1 MKIGLNRELI
11 ALRIAREFKDGMYV
25 NLGFGLPAYLA
36 NFIPQDIEV
45 ILHAENGVLGYGG
58 VPDNEA
64 EWDRELV
71 NSSAQPTSLK
81 PGACFFDSATSFAM
95 IRGGHIDL
103 VVLGA
108 YQVSEKGDIANW
120 ARAGGEQFGVGGA
133 MDLACGAIKRVL
145 AYMEH
150 TTKKGEARIVRECT
164 YPVTGRGVVNTIFT
178 NLAVIEV
185 TQQGLVL
192 KEIAPGITVE
202 QVQES
207 TQADLIVDAD
217 LTEMVL

>member
-45 ILHAENGVLGYGG
+45 ILHAENGVLGYGE
-58 VPDNEA
+58 VPVNEA

-71 NSSAQPTSLK
+71 NSSAQPTTLK
-81 PGACFFDSATSFAM
+81 PGACFFDSANSFAM

-108 YQVSEKGDIANW
+108 YQVSENGHSQLGTCW
-120 ARAGGEQFGVGGA
+120 RRAIRGRRRYGFGLRCNKEGVGIYGA
-133 MDLACGAIKRVL
+133 
-145 AYMEH
+145 H
-150 TTKKGEARIVRECT
+150 H
-164 YPVTGRGVVNTIFT
+164 
-178 NLAVIEV
+178 
-185 TQQGLVL
+185 
-192 KEIAPGITVE
+192 
-202 QVQES
+202 
-207 TQADLIVDAD
+207 
-217 LTEMVL
+217 